1 MHWNGTIG
9 ARLLTSSAAMA
20 GLVLVLGIT
29 SLKISSDLGQELDN
43 AVHKI
48 ARKQLLA
55 GQINASASDMT
66 AQERAVAF
74 STVLQQPDKAE
85 GYKRAFRES
94 QQRVEEAL
102 RDFHQLASADSASA
116 EIEGLTADYE
126 SLKRNHQEFVDMLG
140 RQQMDVAL
148 KAFDDT
154 LLPSLNR
161 MSQAARRLV
170 DSHGQEL
177 VSVAQSAES
186 KKAVSRW
193 ITIGL
198 LALGALASAAI
209 IISIRRSTAMLRG
222 VTSQMADCAEQVSS
236 ASHQISSASQ
246 TLAQGASQ
254 QAGSLEQTS
263 SSSQEMSSM
272 TQRNAENSRKVTELM
287 VDTDRRIAEAN
298 RTLEQMVAS
307 MRDINAASE
316 KVANIIR
323 VIDEISFQTNIL
335 ALNAA
340 VEAARAGEAGM
351 GFAVVADEVRNLA
364 QRCAQ
369 AARDTTTLIEESIA
383 SSNEGS
389 QKLARMTEAIRSITQ
404 SATEVKRLVEE
415 VNQGSHEQAH
425 GIEQIAAALTAMQ
438 QVTQAAAAS
447 AEESASASD
456 MMQQQ
461 ASTLDTVV
469 HQLVDM
475 VGSDERRARARA

>member
-1 MHWNGTIG
+1 MKWNGTIG
-9 ARLLTSSAAMA
+9 ARLLTSSAAMG

-29 SLKISSDLGQELDN
+29 SLKVSSDLGRELDN

-55 GQINASASDMT
+55 GQINAAASDMT

-74 STVLQQPDKAE
+74 STVLQQADKAD
-85 GYKRAFRES
+85 GYKRTFRES

-102 RDFHQLASADSASA
+102 RDFRQLAEIDGRSSELDGLAS
-116 EIEGLTADYE
+116 EYE
-126 SLKRNHQEFVDMLG
+126 SLKRNHQAFVDMLG
-140 RQQMDVAL
+140 RQQMDLAL

-154 LLPSLNR
+154 VLPSLNR

-170 DSHGQEL
+170 DAHGQEL
-177 VSVAQSAES
+177 ATVSDAAES
-186 KKAVSRW
+186 KKAFSRW
-193 ITIGL
+193 LTICL
-198 LALGALASAAI
+198 LAIGAVASAVI
-209 IISIRRSTAMLRG
+209 ILFIRRSTAMLRG
-222 VTSQMADCAEQVSS
+222 ATSQMGECAEQVSS

-254 QAGSLEQTS
+254 QARSLQQTS
-263 SSSQEMSSM
+263 SSSQELSSM

-298 RTLEQMVAS
+298 RTLEQMVSS
-307 MRDINAASE
+307 MNDINAASE

-369 AARDTTTLIEESIA
+369 AARDTTTLIDESIA
-383 SSNEGS
+383 TSNEGA

-415 VNQGSHEQAH
+415 VNQGSQEQAH
-425 GIEQIAAALTAMQ
+425 GIEQIASALDAMQ

-447 AEESASASD
+447 AEQSASASE

-461 ASTLDTVV
+461 AGMLGAVA

-475 VGSDERRARARA
+475 VGSDGRRARARV